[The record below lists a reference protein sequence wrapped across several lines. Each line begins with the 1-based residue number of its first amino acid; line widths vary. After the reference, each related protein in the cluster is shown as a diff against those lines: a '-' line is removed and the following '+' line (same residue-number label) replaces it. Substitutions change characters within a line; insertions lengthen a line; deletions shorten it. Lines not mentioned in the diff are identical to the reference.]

1 MPHSLARAFVWS
13 LALLT
18 AASAAQAT
26 QIIYQ
31 TPEQM
36 GQEATLVVRGVVS
49 QVQSFWNET
58 HTKIFTETV
67 ISVDATYKGREVR
80 TARVVQLGGVVGNV
94 RVHVH
99 GALSWRA
106 GEEVLLFLEPDN
118 RGGLRVTGFS
128 QGKFDIERDPATGEM
143 FITRPALDAIAGA
156 GVSGAQGAIEG
167 TGGTAKVRLDEFLDR
182 ALGSAARGGEAR

>member
-49 QVQSFWNET
+49 HVQSFWNET

-67 ISVDATYKGREVR
+67 VAVDETYKGRVAR
-80 TARVVQLGGVVGNV
+80 TARLVQMGGVVGNV

-106 GEEVLLFLEPDN
+106 GEEVLLFLEPDK
-118 RGGLRVTGFS
+118 RGSLRVTGFS

-143 FITRPALDAIAGA
+143 FITRPALEAVAGA
-156 GVSGAQGAIEG
+156 GASGAQGAIEG
-167 TGGTAKVRLDEFLDR
+167 AGGTAKVRLGEFLDR
-182 ALGSAARGGEAR
+182 ALGTGTKGGEAR

>member
-1 MPHSLARAFVWS
+1 MAHNLARVFVLS
-13 LALLT
+13 LALFALVPT
-18 AASAAQAT
+18 ARAT

-31 TPEQM
+31 APEQM

-49 QVQSFWNET
+49 HVQSFWNET
-58 HTKIFTETV
+58 HTKIFTETIV
-67 ISVDATYKGREVR
+67 AVDQTYKGREVR
-80 TARVVQLGGVVGNV
+80 TARLVQMGGVVGNV

-118 RGGLRVTGFS
+118 RGSLRVTGFS

-156 GVSGAQGAIEG
+156 GVSGAQGVIEG
-167 TGGTAKVRLDEFLDR
+167 AGGTAKVRLGEFLDR
-182 ALGSAARGGEAR
+182 ALGTGTKGGEAR